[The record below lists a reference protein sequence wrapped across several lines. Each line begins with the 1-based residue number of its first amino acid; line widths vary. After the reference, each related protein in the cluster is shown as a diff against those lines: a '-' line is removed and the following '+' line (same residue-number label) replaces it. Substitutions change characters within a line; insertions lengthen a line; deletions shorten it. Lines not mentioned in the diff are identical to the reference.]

1 MVYRCHTGSATTA
14 PGCHWQVMWLH
25 WRGGLQNGEAG
36 SRGGPLGEQL
46 AEQLLAGGLEM
57 WSSGSG
63 HSKVALP
70 WLGPRG
76 VSSGVSRND
85 WSSGHDYKYAGGRSS
100 RVLTSGAAPWS
111 LPRNLPS
118 LVTGASEF
126 SGSVCQWHPLHGHL
140 PPGITLAPCLLLS
153 PPSPPVPPPIR
164 RRSGCSSPFVAAPVC
179 LLSPV
184 L

>member
-1 MVYRCHTGSATTA
+1 M
-14 PGCHWQVMWLH
+14 
-25 WRGGLQNGEAG
+25 QNGEAG
-36 SRGGPLGEQL
+36 RRGGPLGEQL

-70 WLGPRG
+70 WLGPIG

-118 LVTGASEF
+118 LVTGASVF

-140 PPGITLAPCLLLS
+140 PPRHNISSMSLALTAISSC
-153 PPSPPVPPPIR
+153 PPPIR
-164 RRSGCSSPFVAAPVC
+164 RRSGCSSPFVAAPGC

-184 L
+184 VSLALLEAECLGAGWSQCTGYAWSPG